1 MLNSNMIS
9 VINQFFVGSQV
20 FLRTNLIFDLFQVD
34 SEVLWSPDG
43 RLVLLTVGGPLP
55 SVESVRFNVENINLR
70 TSTVIFTAN

>member
-1 MLNSNMIS
+1 MIR
-9 VINQFFVGSQV
+9 VINRFLVGSQV
-20 FLRTNLIFDLFQVD
+20 FLVVFDLFQVD
-34 SEVLWSPDG
+34 SEELWGPDS